1 MNYKIAVGGDHA
13 GFELK
18 NHLIKILSENG
29 NSVQDYGP
37 FSAESVDYPD
47 YAHSV
52 ASAIEEQQH
61 DFGILVCGSGNGVCM
76 TANKHK
82 GVRAAL
88 VWNEELAALAKQH
101 NNANIICMAG
111 RFISFEDAGKMVKA
125 YMKSDF
131 EGGRHRR
138 RVRKIPNN

>member
-1 MNYKIAVGGDHA
+1 MIHKIAIGGDHA

-37 FSAESVDYPD
+37 FNAESVDYPD
-47 YAHSV
+47 FAHLV
-52 ASAIEEQQH
+52 ASAIEDQEH

-82 GVRAAL
+82 GIRAAL
-88 VWNEELAALAKQH
+88 VWDEEQAALAKKH
-101 NNANIICMAG
+101 NNANIICLAG
-111 RFISFEDAGKMVKA
+111 RFISFEDAGKIVKS
-125 YMKSDF
+125 YLKSEF

-138 RVRKIPNN
+138 RVRKIPFN